1 MCTSIVEIA
10 RADGMA
16 KGKDG
21 WFTVTEAVVTYDH
34 PHFALLADGINID
47 FVNPAMG
54 PGARAAVEL
63 SLDSAKALKDALER
77 AIAAAEREERE
88 ARGPKIRAV
97 A

>member
-1 MCTSIVEIA
+1 
-10 RADGMA
+10 MA

-21 WFTVTEAVVTYDH
+21 WFTITQSVVTYDH

-54 PGARAAVEL
+54 AGARAAVEL

-77 AIAAAEREERE
+77 AIEAAEREERE
-88 ARGPKIRAV
+88 ARGPKRLRVV